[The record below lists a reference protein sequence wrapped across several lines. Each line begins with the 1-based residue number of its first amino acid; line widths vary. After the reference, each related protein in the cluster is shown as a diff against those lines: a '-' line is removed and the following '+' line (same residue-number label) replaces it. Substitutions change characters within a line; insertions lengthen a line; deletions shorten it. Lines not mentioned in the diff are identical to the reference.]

1 MCQLHGRSRRDSL
14 RFANGAR
21 RCIGVRS
28 SFRCDSRLNAT
39 DSSDSAVADYS
50 AFVDVLSSLSCFKW
64 NATSL
69 EELREGHSRL
79 VPAVCGPRENKAY
92 TAVDEEYFFD
102 KEDPIFSRRCRVWM
116 YVDAHKDSLRRYT
129 RYFVVSV
136 CIVAT
141 VAGLFVCVDEVG
153 VWAGVNGSCGR

>member
-1 MCQLHGRSRRDSL
+1 M
-14 RFANGAR
+14 
-21 RCIGVRS
+21 
-28 SFRCDSRLNAT
+28 
-39 DSSDSAVADYS
+39 
-50 AFVDVLSSLSCFKW
+50 DVLSSLSCFKW

-102 KEDPIFSRRCRVWM
+102 KEDPIFSHRCRVWM

-153 VWAGVNGSCGR
+153 VWAGVNGSCGTEISNMLIDTQSAEGMEVAKIRKQIVHSGNRRLLARLLWSTVGVNEWREA